1 MWLTLALI
9 LMVLWL
15 MGLVASYMDAYIHVL
30 PVLAI
35 LLIVVRIIQGR
46 RVM

>member
-15 MGLVASYMDAYIHVL
+15 MGLVASYIGAYIHVL
-30 PVLAI
+30 PVVAI
-35 LLIVVRIIQGR
+35 LLVVVRIIHGR